1 MTSAAL
7 LLAAGASTR
16 MGRPK
21 PLLAWG
27 GVPLVAYQVRELRA
41 AGVERV
47 VVVLGHDADGVRPH
61 VPSDAHIVLNEAYR
75 EGRASSLR
83 VGAAALPDEADPVIV
98 LNVDQPRPRT
108 LLRQLIGAHDR
119 ARALV
124 TVPAFESRR
133 GHPPVLAGALLPE
146 LRAASEAAQGLRGII
161 AAHAQEVHE
170 VSVTT
175 DIVLLD
181 LNTPEEYERALR
193 QYRPLSA

>member
-1 MTSAAL
+1 MSAVAL
-7 LLAAGASTR
+7 LLAAGTSTR

-21 PLLAWG
+21 PLLPWG
-27 GVPLVAYQVRELRA
+27 SVPLVAYQVRELRA
-41 AGVERV
+41 ANVEYI
-47 VVVLGHDADGVRPH
+47 VVVLGHEADAVRPH
-61 VPSDAHIVLNEAYR
+61 VPPDAHVVLNETYR

-83 VGAAALPDEADPVIV
+83 VGAATLPDEADPIIV
-98 LNVDQPRPRT
+98 LNVDQPRPRS
-108 LLRQLIGAHDR
+108 LLRQLIDAHGR

-124 TVPAFESRR
+124 TVPVFEGRR

-161 AAHAQEVHE
+161 AAHAQDVHE
-170 VSVTT
+170 VPVTT

-193 QYRPLSA
+193 RYRSTPA